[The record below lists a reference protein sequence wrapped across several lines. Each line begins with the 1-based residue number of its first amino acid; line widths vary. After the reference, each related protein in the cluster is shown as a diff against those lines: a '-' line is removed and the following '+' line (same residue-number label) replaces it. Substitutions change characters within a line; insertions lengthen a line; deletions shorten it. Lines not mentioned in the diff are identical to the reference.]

1 MTEPADIVII
11 GFDLGHGE
19 TALASVHADRITQ
32 PEMLDLPGSRGR
44 RHISAV
50 LDHPSDGVLVGESA
64 ITARQGD
71 PYLGFKSPDLGLP
84 EVVTPLRLFV
94 SRIVAD
100 VLDTA
105 PPRPGQE
112 LRWVFGTPSGWPP
125 ETRTRYAQILGELC
139 PGQVEIVSESRAAL
153 LYARDS
159 GDVAGSAHRVTGSVL
174 IVDNGASTQDYTY
187 VSEHSGRPV
196 DHGNIKLGAALLDK
210 EICRRLVL
218 RNPQRKLLEK
228 IIAVSPAEARYLEY
242 LCRRA
247 KEEFFRTDQ
256 QQLAVNP
263 KSRIGVM
270 DIVEADDGEEVMV
283 DIRLSY
289 TDMQEVLDSPRA
301 ELGGLSWRDAFRQDL
316 STVIGNLP
324 APADLVLLTGGP
336 SRMDFVRVIARELV
350 DDPDRVALGKEP
362 EFAIAR
368 GLALAGRTSVRTAGF
383 RAEIAELLR
392 GGAVEQIAREHLPEL
407 ARALGTAVA
416 GGVTE
421 RHVIPAFRRWRTRE
435 FVTLQD
441 MAERVAAG
449 VDAELRDP
457 ADPRLKQVVADW
469 QNGIAPELEQ
479 LTRPLAE
486 RWRLPAHAL
495 ELPEVTVT
503 SSGEFDVRVDMGAA
517 TGIVEN
523 VARVVNVAIA
533 TVVATVLFGTG
544 TALIATTG
552 PFAVLV
558 TFGFILWGLSVGKD
572 EVMRRMRTADIPLWV
587 RRAKSE
593 ASLASKLRGKAAST
607 EAELARKMAE
617 QFLTET
623 GDTLVHDVSAAI
635 AAQLTALADE
645 AALEIS

>member
-1 MTEPADIVII
+1 MTDPATTIVI

-19 TALASVHADRITQ
+19 TALASAHADRTAP
-32 PEMLDLPGSRGR
+32 PEMLDLPGSRAR

-50 LDHPSDGVLVGESA
+50 LDHPTLGVLVGESA
-64 ITARQGD
+64 ITAREGS
-71 PYLGFKSPDLGLP
+71 PYLGFKSPDLGSP
-84 EVVTPLRLFV
+84 EVATPLRLFV
-94 SRIVAD
+94 TRIVAD
-100 VLDTA
+100 VLDTT

-125 ETRTRYAQILGELC
+125 ETRRRYAKILSELC
-139 PGQVEIVSESRAAL
+139 PGHVEVVSESRAAL

-159 GDVAGSAHRVTGSVL
+159 GEVSGSAHRVTGSVL

-196 DHGNIKLGAALLDK
+196 DHGNIRLGAALIDK
-210 EICRRLVL
+210 EIYRRLVL
-218 RNPQRKLLEK
+218 RSPQRPLLEK
-228 IIAVSPAEARYLEY
+228 TLAISPAQSRYLEL

-247 KEEFFRTDQ
+247 KEEYFRTDQ

-263 KSRIGVM
+263 KNRIGVM
-270 DIVEADDGEEVMV
+270 ETIEAVDGEEIMV

-289 TDMQEVLDSPRA
+289 ADMQEVLDSPRP
-301 ELGGLSWRDAFRQDL
+301 ELGGLTWRDAFRKDL
-316 STVIGNLP
+316 ATVLGNLP
-324 APADLVLLTGGP
+324 APAGLVLLTGGP
-336 SRMDFVRVIARELV
+336 SRMAFVREICRELV
-350 DDPDRVALGKEP
+350 ADPDRVALGGEP

-383 RAEIAELLR
+383 RAAVEELLHS
-392 GGAVEQIAREHLPEL
+392 GVVEEIAREHLPEL
-407 ARALGTAVA
+407 AAALGTAVA

-421 RHVIPAFRRWRTRE
+421 RHVIGAFKRWRERE

-441 MAERVAAG
+441 MAERVAA
-449 VDAELRDP
+449 DIAEELRDP
-457 ADPRLKQVVADW
+457 ANPRLKQVIADW
-469 QNGIAPELEQ
+469 QNAIAPELEQ

-495 ELPEVTVT
+495 ELPEVSVT
-503 SSGEFDVRVDMGAA
+503 GAGEFDVQVDLGAA

-523 VARVVNVAIA
+523 VARVMNVAVA
-533 TVVATVLFGTG
+533 TVVATVLFGAG

-558 TFGFILWGLSVGKD
+558 TFGAVWWGVKLGRD
-572 EVMRRMRTADIPLWV
+572 EMMRRMRTADFPMWV
-587 RRAKSE
+587 RHARSE
-593 ASLASKLRGKAAST
+593 ASLAAKLRGKSA
-607 EAELARKMAE
+607 EAETELAQKMAD
-617 QFLTET
+617 QFLTDT
-623 GDTLVHDVSAAI
+623 GDTLVRDVSAAI
-635 AAQLTALADE
+635 AAQLRALADE